1 MQSLSVEQAPCALQ
15 VPWAQYISSAV
26 PDRVVAV
33 VVLPLQSSSLVQEIL
48 VSPEGTGNGSEG
60 TGNGSEGMGSE
71 PSHTLAQLPF
81 SQVFVPTQ
89 LISKNEF
96 SRLKQSASEA
106 QVPDA
111 LQKLKALQ
119 YSSSPGQSSEA
130 PQGQSASEEVQFTP
144 HMLFVHV
151 LSPMQRAMGYPWFSS
166 KKQSLTAEQPPILW
180 QLPSEAQ

>member
-1 MQSLSVEQAPCALQ
+1 MQSLSVEQDPCGLQ
-15 VPWAQYISSAV
+15 VPWAQYISSAE
-26 PDRVVAV
+26 PARVVAV

-48 VSPEGTGNGSEG
+48 VSPEGTGNGF
-60 TGNGSEGMGSE
+60 EGMGSE

-89 LISKNEF
+89 SISKNEF

-130 PQGQSASEEVQFTP
+130 SQDQSASEEVQFTP

-151 LSPMQRAMGYPWFSS
+151 LSPMQRAMGYPWFSG